1 MKVQRLGISA
11 TARAVKTAHTAN
23 ARRASAKAIRI
34 YEKAKQF
41 LAKQG
46 YRDPAENKQNTT
58 LLSKALNTAHYTA
71 SNAWSECGKT

>member
-34 YEKAKQF
+34 YEKAKHNF
-41 LAKQG
+41 
-46 YRDPAENKQNTT
+46 
-58 LLSKALNTAHYTA
+58 
-71 SNAWSECGKT
+71 